1 MWYKEGELTMKNKN
15 LGYAVLGILF
25 VLLSVSVFVI
35 PIEKTSTFW
44 IAYAFTA
51 IAFVAQIAIWKIA
64 LGKEDT
70 LKIKF
75 LGLPVVHI
83 GIVYLIIQIIALAVF
98 TAVPTLPNWSA
109 IVACAVILGI
119 SAVCMI
125 AGEAGRNEIE
135 RVEAK
140 VQKKVSF
147 LKELQADVELL
158 ADAES
163 NTEVKTAIQQ
173 LAEKIRFSDPM
184 SNDALAEIEGAIIEK
199 VTELK
204 TASDKMA
211 VIQELNSLLAERNK
225 KAKILK

>member
-1 MWYKEGELTMKNKN
+1 MKNKN

-25 VLLSVSVFVI
+25 VLISVIVFVI
-35 PIEKTSTFW
+35 PIEKTATFW
-44 IAYAFTA
+44 IAYVFTS
-51 IAFVAQIAIWKIA
+51 IAFVAQITIWKKA

-70 LKIKF
+70 LKSKF
-75 LGLPVVHI
+75 LGSPVVHI

-109 IVACAVILGI
+109 IIACAIILGI

-140 VQKKVSF
+140 VQKKVF
-147 LKELQADVELL
+147 FIKELQADVELL
-158 ADAES
+158 ADAETDTS
-163 NTEVKTAIQQ
+163 TKAALQQ

-184 SNDALAEIEGAIIEK
+184 SNDALAEIEKAIIEK
-199 VTELK
+199 VAELK